1 MSVVAVGPM
10 SSRGRHAGLRLVLA
24 SLLFLGALAAAA
36 PVARADSSA
45 QPQTFVA
52 LIGSMRLVILARVS
66 GSPDTGFQYTIE
78 QVFKGSASAP
88 ELDFGPDLQAA
99 VQPGWAEAVIAFS
112 NPQTDDFR
120 APTVAWHV
128 GPDGT
133 IDPEGY
139 QQLPGLP
146 TTLGAMRAFFGATEP
161 TPPAV
166 PSAPGAAA
174 SADGSPSPTAQSS
187 PTGPTTSLPIGE
199 ALLLAALLLAAL
211 AMGVLVRRRRSG

>member
-1 MSVVAVGPM
+1 MSDVGVGPM
-10 SSRGRHAGLRLVLA
+10 SLHGRDASLRLVLA
-24 SLLFLGALAAAA
+24 SLLFLGALTVAA

-66 GSPDTGFQYTIE
+66 GSPDTGFRYEIE
-78 QVFKGSASAP
+78 QVFKGLLAAP
-88 ELDFGPDLQAA
+88 ELDFSPDPQAA

-112 NPQTDDFR
+112 DPQTDDFR

-146 TTLGAMRAFFGATEP
+146 ATLGAMRDFFGAAEP
-161 TPPAV
+161 TSSALSSAAGVAASPVVSATPPAE
-166 PSAPGAAA
+166 
-174 SADGSPSPTAQSS
+174 SS
-187 PTGPTTSLPIGE
+187 PAEPTTPGPIGA
-199 ALLLAALLLAAL
+199 ALLLAALLLAVL
-211 AMGVLVRRRRSG
+211 TLGVVVRRRRKG